1 MSLRTFMFCMSV
13 SAFIL
18 AGILVS
24 ALIFLR
30 G

>member
-1 MSLRTFMFCMSV
+1 MSIRTFMFCMAV

-18 AGILVS
+18 TGILVA